1 LMRLNAYFRNEIA
14 AGAIASILSLPVCV
28 AAGVLAF
35 SPLGPAYAALG
46 ATAGLLGAI
55 AAGGI
60 SALAATSS
68 FVVTIPRVS
77 ESLVLVNLIVT
88 LLAKPGNMLF
98 DFLGSIP
105 GLVSS
110 ISMLIASLPLRSVLT
125 FNNRESFSI
134 VSIASTALWIKL
146 TRTSCN

>member
-1 LMRLNAYFRNEIA
+1 MRLDAYFRNEIA

-77 ESLVLVNLIVT
+77 ETIELPIRRSRNNLDILSFYVSEFAQALIEWRIKRT
-88 LLAKPGNMLF
+88 CRRTGLEPAEPR
-98 DFLGSIP
+98 DFLE
-105 GLVSS
+105 L
-110 ISMLIASLPLRSVLT
+110 LPLGRNAWPQRCSAPRSQLG
-125 FNNRESFSI
+125 
-134 VSIASTALWIKL
+134 L
-146 TRTSCN
+146 